1 MTIYI
6 VINAILM
13 SLGNIVKFPLI
24 YKPTLRFNTCL
35 TVIITAII
43 FGVDEFAYLPFSPL
57 CDNKPALMVIYI
69 LTVLTCIVLIR
80 TDKIIDVLVING
92 FYQFL
97 YNVIGTAIIAIL
109 TVVYGAISGADISTW
124 FSRSTSTTADFAIRY
139 VATVLAFTVALII
152 CRKCV
157 PLMSNVS
164 RRLKH
169 LLFAGVVLPVFI
181 FVVLKHIADPN
192 HTQLF
197 AGPLIICY
205 GILLVIL
212 TVSFLVFFISI
223 FVQIKEENRLVQAK
237 IEAQSEYYRRV
248 LRVQQE
254 LREAK
259 HNLANRLAAYNISHN
274 TDKKQGRI

>member
-109 TVVYGAISGADISTW
+109 TVVYGAVSGADISTW
-124 FSRSTSTTADFAIRY
+124 FSRSTSTTADFAIRCI
-139 VATVLAFTVALII
+139 ATVLAFAVALII

-157 PLMSNVS
+157 PLMSNLS
-164 RRLKH
+164 KRLK
-169 LLFAGVVLPVFI
+169 LPLFMGTAVPIFI
-181 FVVLKHIADPN
+181 FMVLRQAIDPD
-192 HTQLF
+192 TSQML
-197 AGPLIICY
+197 AGAMVACY
-205 GILLVIL
+205 GILLTL
-212 TVSFLVFFISI
+212 MAVSLLVFFINVFLQTREYNQLI
-223 FVQIKEENRLVQAK
+223 QAK
-237 IEAQSEYYRRV
+237 IEAQSEHYHRV
-248 LRVQQE
+248 LKIQQE

-259 HNLANRLAAYNISHN
+259 HDLANRLVAYNISQSAK
-274 TDKKQGRI
+274 TDSKK